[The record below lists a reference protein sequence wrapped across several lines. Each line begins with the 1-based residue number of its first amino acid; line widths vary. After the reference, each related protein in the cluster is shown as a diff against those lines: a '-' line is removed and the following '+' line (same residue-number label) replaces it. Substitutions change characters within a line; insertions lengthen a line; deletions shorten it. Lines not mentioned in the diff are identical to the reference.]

1 MDKELERVLK
11 SALTSLAEIFKVH
24 KAVLQG
30 GKLDHN
36 MVEKTC
42 RIVDQTLHTINSYTN
57 KLQPDNSPITIQDS
71 NTPNKESLAFCELF
85 PTMKCGQEDQPENIV
100 SPESDMFL

>member
-1 MDKELERVLK
+1 MNKELEKVLK

-36 MVEKTC
+36 MVTKTC
-42 RIVDQTLHTINSYTN
+42 RIIDETLNTINLYNN
-57 KLQPDNSPITIQDS
+57 KSQPSNNPIVVQDS
-71 NTPNKESLAFCELF
+71 KESNKGSLDFCDLF
-85 PTMKCGQEDQPENIV
+85 PTIKCGPEDQPENIV
-100 SPESDMFL
+100 SPDSDRFL